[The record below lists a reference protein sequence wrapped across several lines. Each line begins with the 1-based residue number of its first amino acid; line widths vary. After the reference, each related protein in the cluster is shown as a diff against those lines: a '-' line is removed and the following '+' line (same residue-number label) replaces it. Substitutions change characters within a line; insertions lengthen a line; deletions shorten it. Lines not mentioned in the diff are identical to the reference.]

1 MVCTEIL
8 TNEKESD
15 GMLISPNSNT
25 NGIHTTVKC
34 KTIIE
39 SEEHYGSSTLFIFSL
54 ENKSSTNIHI
64 EKFYLGNACTTIDM
78 KIAPQG
84 SVDIGK
90 HFSKV
95 AKLNLNNALWR
106 VSLCGDNI

>member
-1 MVCTEIL
+1 MVCAENL
-8 TNEKESD
+8 TSEKESD
-15 GMLISPNSNT
+15 MLISSNSNT
-25 NGIHTTVKC
+25 NGIYATVKC
-34 KTIIE
+34 KTILARE
-39 SEEHYGSSTLFIFSL
+39 DYYGSSTLVIFSL

-64 EKFYLGNACTTIDM
+64 DKFYLGNAHTTIDL

-90 HFSKV
+90 HFSKD

-106 VSLCGDNI
+106 VSLCGNNV